1 VAALDDKERRYC
13 ADRLVRAG

>member
-1 VAALDDKERRYC
+1 VAALDDNERRYC